1 MPVDGTILL
10 SGFLLFLPYA
20 RAMLLGEAVPNTK
33 QFYQR
38 RIMRIVP
45 SYYFVTLALLF
56 AVALPWH
63 LYYNSSDMVRDVVM
77 HLTFTQTFNP
87 ATLYC
92 NPHRGGFLDHC
103 NRDAG
108 VFDLPRCWR
117 GGR

>member
-1 MPVDGTILL
+1 ML

-56 AVALPWH
+56 AVALTVVALVQPVVQM
-63 LYYNSSDMVRDVVM
+63 LRRDPQETLTRGDM
-77 HLTFTQTFNP
+77 
-87 ATLYC
+87 
-92 NPHRGGFLDHC
+92 
-103 NRDAG
+103 
-108 VFDLPRCWR
+108 
-117 GGR
+117 